1 MYFCACVLRGKGEGR
16 ARMLLRTSFTKFIQT
31 PTSHDLVD
39 IFCFAFN
46 STSTSTT
53 TSTRPFPATANDDKS
68 DGNPRTTG
76 KPGEWLPTLLLI
88 SDLSTQHDGHN
99 NNKDGNQVHSPPPHC
114 SALTRPRSTTTD
126 NDATTTRR
134 GNQVHSPPPHCSAL
148 TTMTVTRP
156 A

>member
-1 MYFCACVLRGKGEGR
+1 MHFEGEGR
-16 ARMLLRTSFTKFIQT
+16 GKSQRRCCYEPVLPSSFKLRHHMILLIFLVLLSIQLQLQ
-31 PTSHDLVD
+31 PLPL
-39 IFCFAFN
+39 
-46 STSTSTT
+46 
-53 TSTRPFPATANDDKS
+53 STRPFPPTANDDES

-76 KPGEWLPTLLLI
+76 KPGKWLPTLLLI
-88 SDLSTQHDGHN
+88 ADLSTQHDGHN
-99 NNKDGNQVHSPPPHC
+99 NNKDGNQVRSPPPHC

-134 GNQVHSPPPHCSAL
+134 GNQVHSPPPYCSAL